1 VGVLRYFGLGAGRK
15 AEERTLTAQNV
26 PAPMLSSPPGAVTPN
41 GALAITDAYACVRAL
56 ADAAASLPVHVYR
69 RTEAGRS
76 RIEGN
81 TAELLRRPA
90 PATTTADLIGQLVAH
105 LNLHGN
111 AYLGKFR
118 DGSGRVDQLALLH
131 PERVVPEIK
140 AGRPRYTVSGPK
152 GEKSVHG
159 IEDIIHVKGLSTDG
173 VAGLSPVR
181 SCAVA
186 LGLSDRLA
194 KHAATF
200 FENDATPRGLLRLN
214 QFGAP
219 EAQAE
224 AIRTGWESKHRGAA
238 NAHRIAVVTGEVE
251 FTPISMSPDDAQFLQ
266 QRQLSA
272 TEVARIFR
280 VPPWLIGASGGDSM
294 TYSNTE
300 SQALAF
306 VTYSLRP
313 WLVAIEQALSADEDL
328 FPGPLYAEFVMDAL
342 LRADSSTR
350 AAVYTLA
357 LDPVTGWMDRDE
369 VRRLENLEPRPAS
382 SRPAPV
388 LAPSAAG
395 RPALAPSANGNGRA

>member
-1 VGVLRYFGLGAGRK
+1 MGVLRYFGLGAGRK
-15 AEERTLTAQNV
+15 AEQRTLTAQNV
-26 PAPMLSSPPGAVTPN
+26 PAPMLSSPPGAVTPT
-41 GALAITDAYACVRAL
+41 GALAIADAYACIRAL

-69 RTEAGRS
+69 RTGAGRT
-76 RIEGN
+76 RVEGD

-111 AYLGKFR
+111 AYVGKFR
-118 DGSGRVDQLALLH
+118 DAEGRVDQLALLH

-140 AGRPRYTVSGPK
+140 GGRPRYTVSGAK

-159 IEDIIHVKGLSTDG
+159 TEDVVHIKGLSIDG

-181 SCAVA
+181 QCRVA
-186 LGLSDRLA
+186 LGLSQSLTN
-194 KHAATF
+194 HASTF
-200 FENDATPRGLLRLN
+200 FDNDATPRGLLRLN
-214 QFGAP
+214 DYGAVD
-219 EAQAE
+219 ADAE
-224 AIRTGWESKHRGAA
+224 AIRTGWEIKHKGAA

-251 FTPISMSPDDAQFLQ
+251 FTPISMNLDDAQFLQ
-266 QRQLSA
+266 QRQLA
-272 TEVARIFR
+272 TTEVARIFR
-280 VPPWLIGASGGDSM
+280 IPPWMIGADSGSSM
-294 TYSNTE
+294 TYSNVE

-306 VTYSLRP
+306 VAYSLRP

-350 AAVYTLA
+350 AAVYTAA

-369 VRRLENLEPRPAS
+369 VRGLENLEPRPAGDGPA
-382 SRPAPV
+382 RPEPV
-388 LAPSAAG
+388 LADDQPFTP
-395 RPALAPSANGNGRA
+395 RRIP